1 MPDANAEER
10 ILILAP
16 IGQDAAAM
24 AALLQQHGVA
34 PVVCSSA
41 SEVRH
46 QLPTGA
52 GALLMTEEALELPHI
67 PDVLHQLEAQPPWSE
82 LPLIVLTHG
91 GESRWA
97 RLLHLVAQ
105 AAGSITLLER
115 PLGEATLLRSIEV
128 ALRSRRRQYQ
138 VRDLLAHQRLVH
150 RELQESEEKYR
161 TLFESIDQG
170 FCTIEVLF
178 DEQAQPV
185 DYRFLSVNP
194 GFERQTG
201 IRDAVGRRIRE
212 IVPRHEAHWFE
223 TYGKIAMTGEPMR
236 FENEAAQ
243 LGHYYDVYAWRVGA
257 PAERKVAVLF
267 NDITA
272 RKRTE
277 AALRESEERLRL
289 AMAAAQMGAWEIDL
303 QRGTIV
309 WDARQSEI
317 FGRSVDSAP
326 KTLDQFYTLIHPLDI
341 ERLKQAAALT
351 EASGQF
357 SEEFRIVGAH
367 GTVRWIAGHGVTV
380 RDLAGRPARMVGV
393 NYDITERKAS
403 QAHLEQFAEEL
414 ERQVSERTRELVS
427 SQDQLRALATELN
440 LAEQRERKRLADE
453 LHDHLAQMLVLV
465 RLKLGQ
471 AKQGPVYRSMDMIK
485 QAEDVVNES
494 LTYTRN
500 LVAELSPP
508 VLHEFG
514 LFAALRWLAEQ
525 MQRYQLHVTVRIDA
539 TEDLRLPQ
547 DQAVLVFQ
555 SVREL
560 LINAAKHAV
569 SKQASIMA
577 EGRGGCLGIVVEDQG
592 VGFDLLAMGTQE
604 TSPMSSK
611 FGLFSIRER
620 MNALGGRLE
629 LQSAPGEGTRATLIL
644 PLSPSF
650 PQTSIR
656 SVPNALAPK
665 GPPYPAAPT
674 IRLPDG
680 PCRVLIADDH
690 AMVRQGLRSVLE
702 GFADI
707 AVIGEACNGQEAVDL
722 TEQFRPAAVVM
733 DINMPFMNG
742 IEATAKIK
750 TRYPDI
756 VVIGMS
762 VNASVDNHDAMRTA
776 GASLLLTKEAAVDQL
791 HDAIQGAVK
800 GIGPSRTDP
809 LRSPR

>member
-1 MPDANAEER
+1 MPAADPDER

-16 IGQDAAAM
+16 IGQDATAM
-24 AALLQQHGVA
+24 AALLQAHGFSA
-34 PVVCSSA
+34 AVCGSA
-41 SEVRH
+41 GDVCH
-46 QLPTGA
+46 QLTGGA
-52 GALLMTEEALELPHI
+52 GALLVTEEALELPQI
-67 PDVLHQLEAQPPWSE
+67 PDLLRQLETQPPWAE

-91 GESRWA
+91 GESRLA
-97 RLLHLVAQ
+97 RLLDLAAQ

-115 PLGEATLLRSIEV
+115 PIGEATLLRSIEV

-138 VRDLLAHQRLVH
+138 VRDLLEHQRLVH
-150 RELQESEEKYR
+150 QELRESEEKYR

-178 DEQAQPV
+178 DGQNQPV

-201 IRDAVGRRIRE
+201 IRDAVGRRVRE
-212 IVPRHEAHWFE
+212 IIPLHEAHWFQA
-223 TYGKIAMTGEPMR
+223 YGEIAVTGEPMR

-243 LGHYYDVYAWRVGA
+243 LHHHYDVYAWRIGA

-267 NDITA
+267 NDITE

-317 FGRSVDSAP
+317 FGLSVHAAP
-326 KTLDQFYTLIHPLDI
+326 KTMDQFYALIHPLDVD
-341 ERLKQAAALT
+341 RLKHAAALT
-351 EASGQF
+351 EVSGQF
-357 SEEFRIVGAH
+357 SEEFRLLRGD

-380 RDLAGRPARMVGV
+380 HDLAGRPVRMVGV

-403 QAHLEQFAEEL
+403 QARLEQFAEEL

-514 LFAALRWLAEQ
+514 LFAALRWLGEQ
-525 MQRYQLHVTVRIDA
+525 MQRYQLHVTVRIDSA
-539 TEDLRLPQ
+539 EDLRLPE

-569 SKQASIMA
+569 SKQASVVA
-577 EGRGGCLGIVVEDQG
+577 EERGGCLGIVVEDQG
-592 VGFDLLAMGTQE
+592 VGFDLLAMATQQ
-604 TSPMSSK
+604 TSAMSSK

-629 LQSAPGEGTRATLIL
+629 LHSAPGEGTKATLIL

-650 PQTSIR
+650 PQPSVE
-656 SVPNALAPK
+656 SVPNVLLPHGPAYPPAPH
-665 GPPYPAAPT
+665 
-674 IRLPDG
+674 IRLHEG

-702 GFADI
+702 GFSDI
-707 AVIGEACNGQEAVDL
+707 VVIGEASNGQEAVDL
-722 TEQFRPAAVVM
+722 TEQFKPAVVVM

-750 TRYPDI
+750 TRHPDI

-791 HDAIQGAVK
+791 HGAIQGAVK
-800 GIGPSRTDP
+800 GLGPSRIDP
-809 LRSPR
+809 LGSPR